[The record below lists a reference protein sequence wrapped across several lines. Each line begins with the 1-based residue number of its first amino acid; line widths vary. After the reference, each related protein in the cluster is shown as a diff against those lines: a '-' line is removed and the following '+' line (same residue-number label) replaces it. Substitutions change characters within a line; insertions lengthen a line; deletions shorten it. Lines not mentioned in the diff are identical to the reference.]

1 MTPLVLTPLTG
12 VPEVAAGDDL
22 VALLLAAVDR
32 AGTGWVEG
40 DVVVVSSK
48 VASKALGLTVALDDL
63 DAGDTQAR
71 VARKEAVVAEQTSW
85 VVAERASGDDG
96 RGVTRV
102 VKARSGPVMA
112 AAGVD
117 ASNTGGVDH
126 LLLLPDDPDAVA
138 RDLRDG
144 LRARTGLD
152 RLGVVLSDTA
162 GRAWRVGQTD
172 FALGAAGVVVADDLR
187 GGVDADGRPLA
198 VTTRAVGDELAAAA
212 DLVKGK
218 VAAVP
223 AAHLRGLEAALV
235 PADEPVE
242 GAGSLVRTGPADW
255 FGLGRAEAVREALG
269 APAGGADARRV
280 GLPAAGPEPVDAR
293 LRRAVALALL
303 GAPDAGVD
311 VGPAPDEASRSEG
324 AVARV
329 VLTDE
334 DPVGLGLAAGR
345 LLVALHGEWLRGEV
359 VVRDPAG
366 VVVAVHDRLRTG

>member
-22 VALLLAAVDR
+22 VALLLAAVER
-32 AGTGWVEG
+32 AGTGWAEG
-40 DVVVVSSK
+40 DVLVVSSK
-48 VASKALGLTVALDDL
+48 VASKALGLAVGLDDL
-63 DAGDTQAR
+63 DPADEPGR
-71 VARKEAVVAEQTSW
+71 LARKESVVAAQTSW

-102 VKARSGPVMA
+102 VKAAAGPVMA

-138 RDLRDG
+138 RDLRAG
-144 LRARTGLD
+144 LRTATGLR

-172 FALGAAGVVVADDLR
+172 FALGAAGVLVADDLR

-223 AAHLRGLEAALV
+223 AAQLRGLEPELV
-235 PADEPVE
+235 TDEDAP
-242 GAGSLVRTGPADW
+242 GAGALVRTGPQDW
-255 FGLGRAEAVREALG
+255 FGQGRAEAVRSALG
-269 APAGGADARRV
+269 AAPGSEAARRV
-280 GLPAAGPEPVDAR
+280 GLPAAGPEPVGPR
-293 LRRAVALALL
+293 LARAVTLALL
-303 GAPDAGVD
+303 EAPDAGAD
-311 VGPAPDEASRSEG
+311 VGPG
-324 AVARV
+324 AGGPGGTVARV
-329 VLTDE
+329 VLTDQ
-334 DPVGLGLAAGR
+334 DPVGLGLVTGR
-345 LLVALHGEWLRGEV
+345 LLVALHGEWLEGV
-359 VVRDPAG
+359 LTSRDPAG
-366 VVVAVHDRLRTG
+366 VVVAVRDRLAAG